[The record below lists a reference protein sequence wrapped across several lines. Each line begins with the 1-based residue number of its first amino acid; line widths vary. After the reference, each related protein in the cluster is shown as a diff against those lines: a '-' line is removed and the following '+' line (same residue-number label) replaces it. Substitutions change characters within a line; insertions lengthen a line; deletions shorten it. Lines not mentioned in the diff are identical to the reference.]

1 MAGLARRTHPC
12 DKRKDIAAGGFA
24 MDLEELERRLTRNA
38 FLFDDPRT
46 YRAGVADA
54 LDAVRRLQRW
64 QDVAARAV
72 PDAVVSVR
80 LQKPPSVRL

>member
-1 MAGLARRTHPC
+1 
-12 DKRKDIAAGGFA
+12 

-64 QDVAARAV
+64 QEVVTRTAADAV
-72 PDAVVSVR
+72 PVR

>member
-1 MAGLARRTHPC
+1 
-12 DKRKDIAAGGFA
+12 

-54 LDAVRRLQRW
+54 LDAVRRLQPW
-64 QDVAARAV
+64 QDVVVRTA
-72 PDAVVSVR
+72 PDAVPVVQR
-80 LQKPPSVRL
+80 QKPPAVRS